1 MKKLI
6 FSALSL
12 MFTVFVF
19 ISCDNSFTDLMTADV
34 KTGGLID
41 PTSSIPYK
49 LGSTP
54 SVSITLD
61 IPKGPGIESVEV
73 YRTYTG
79 KTEVLD
85 QTISIASANTS
96 DDVAKTITYTYTQ
109 LINGLS
115 MPADEGL
122 LEIGDKWTIRYVS
135 VMADGRE
142 VDVASTT
149 TIAVANFF
157 AGSYEKDMKYFHPTA
172 GGTYPTT
179 PYSAYTE
186 NVDLVADNAYECQ
199 DWFGVW
205 ENTKIIIHIDP
216 AQNYQVTLTFVDRS
230 DAGMGDPNNAANVC
244 SYDPTTGVL
253 KLYYFYPGSG
263 GNRIFWVVYTPN

>member
-12 MFTVFVF
+12 ITIAFIFV
-19 ISCDNSFTDLMTADV
+19 SCDNKFDDLMTANV
-34 KTGGLID
+34 KTGGIIE
-41 PTSSIPYK
+41 PTSSVPYK

-54 SVSITLD
+54 SFVVTLD
-61 IPKGPGIESVEV
+61 IPQGPGIESIEV

-85 QTISIASANTS
+85 QTIDVGSANES
-96 DDVAKTITYTYTQ
+96 DDVSKTITYDYTQ
-109 LINGLS
+109 LTAGLG
-115 MPADEGL
+115 MPADENE
-122 LEIGDKWTIRYVS
+122 LEIGDAWTLSYVS
-135 VMADGRE
+135 VMSDGRR
-142 VDVASTT
+142 VDVSSKTI
-149 TIAVANFF
+149 IAVANFF

-186 NVDLVADNAYECQ
+186 NVNLVALNAYECD

-205 ENTKIIIHIDP
+205 EDTKIIIHID
-216 AQNYQVTLTFVDRS
+216 QTDNSVMLTFIDRS
-230 DAGMGDPNNAANVC
+230 DVNMGDPHNPDNVC
-244 SYDPTTGVL
+244 SYDPETGVI
-253 KLYYFYPGSG
+253 KLYYNYSGSG
-263 GNRIFWVVYTPN
+263 GYRVFWVVYTPN